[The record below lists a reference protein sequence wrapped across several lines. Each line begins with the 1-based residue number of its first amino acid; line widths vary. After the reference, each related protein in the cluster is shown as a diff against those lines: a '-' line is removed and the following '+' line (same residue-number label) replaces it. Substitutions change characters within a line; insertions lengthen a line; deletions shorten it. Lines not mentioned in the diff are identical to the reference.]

1 MMKFALAFATLAALP
16 LAAAA
21 DVSKEDIKKLVA
33 AGVGDDVIVTFIRAN
48 SPVHKLSADD
58 VVELKQAGAS
68 EKVLGALMGSAPA
81 APARKVETVE
91 RVVEKQVYVPQTTY
105 VYSTPSYYPSSYYY
119 GGYYPGYYS
128 YGSYYPSYAYY
139 PRYSY
144 SYYRPHVYRGYSG
157 YSYRAYSPRVGVSVG
172 WCW

>member
-1 MMKFALAFATLAALP
+1 MRKFALAFAALAALP
-16 LAAAA
+16 LAASA

-33 AGVGDDVIVTFIRAN
+33 AGVGEDVILTFIRAN
-48 SPVHKLSADD
+48 GPAHKLSADD

-68 EKVLGALMGSAPA
+68 ERVLGAMMGASSA
-81 APARKVETVE
+81 APARRVETVE

-105 VYSTPSYYPSSYYY
+105 VYSTPSYYYPSV
-119 GGYYPGYYS
+119 YS
-128 YGSYYPSYAYY
+128 YGSCYPYTYY

-144 SYYRPHVYRGYSG
+144 GGYYGSYYRGYGGYRYYG
-157 YSYRAYSPRVGVSVG
+157 PRVGVSVG